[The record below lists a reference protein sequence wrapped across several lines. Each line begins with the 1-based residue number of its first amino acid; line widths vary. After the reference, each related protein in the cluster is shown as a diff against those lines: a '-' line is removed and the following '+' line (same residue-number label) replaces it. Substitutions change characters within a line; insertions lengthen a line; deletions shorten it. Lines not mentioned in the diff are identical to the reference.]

1 MSETNDLP
9 VLRTRED
16 SLVPQ
21 QRPDESQDWVIET
34 YRRHR
39 LAEASVELD
48 MMLDGG
54 RGRSNYIKPVLL
66 DVNPV
71 NFRQSVQDKVFP
83 VYREVDENLL
93 DVSKEKIMLEA
104 GAGMGKTAFLKVYE
118 EAMLTGEPHPVYP
131 MPIYFNLGALPEGTG
146 FTQYF
151 NFVCD
156 QTLQVVLKEKEDDPE
171 LELDEDR
178 LLTTI
183 RSIMKSSR
191 TLFLLDG
198 LDLLSP
204 EDRFAVYFDVM
215 VEAHAMK
222 SNFVVLAARS
232 INFGPMATASIIKR
246 GEEAAFRIKLEEVE
260 DRDMIGFL
268 GKAYNKPMEHL
279 RLWRSELFDCPLVLK
294 MIRSL
299 FDAELLEG
307 INTENELYGASFRL
321 NLSLENED
329 KDKGGLLLDEFAKLA
344 YRQVLR
350 GDFQKYEDAD
360 SGFEKSSLGFHGE
373 PTQAGKPVAV
383 NPLLD
388 GEDFIPVLHVVVQQT
403 ATRWEY
409 RRPSFQEYFAAQ
421 GLASDSDWKS
431 VVKKYCRD
439 KKWAGVI
446 RFFAGAKPSLN
457 DELFDVL
464 LQEGAVFLAGK
475 CLHEAVQVS
484 ERYQLLVKQL
494 LKRQCKNAHPEFA
507 SFRLIDEKDVLAAWG
522 DEPLKTLLA
531 NLLRREKRDG
541 RILYGLF
548 EMLAFIY
555 GIDFNKAV
563 DDQDEGP
570 VHSIS
575 ELREFFAEYGDPGQV
590 KTATVKKWSERVTV
604 SAGKFIYQDESD
616 EEDKIHLREY
626 AIMRYPVTN
635 ALYMEYDPNHELA
648 HSKYSWAPDQ
658 PVLGVSYYEAV
669 VFSLWLGLRLPTEY
683 EWEKA
688 ARGVDDRIYPWGEA
702 SGYQAGFANT
712 ADFVLG
718 RTNPVTEHEVGVSP
732 YGCWDMAGNVWE
744 WCAPLQGSVITTQN
758 IARGGSWLNYLVHA
772 KCTYRNSFDPAE
784 RSMTAGF
791 RCVSQPKTYFEDD
804 QELLPD

>member
-1 MSETNDLP
+1 MNESNHLP
-9 VLRTRED
+9 VLRTREE

-34 YRRHR
+34 YRKHR

-48 MMLDGG
+48 AMLDGG

-66 DVNPV
+66 DINPA

-93 DVSKEKIMLEA
+93 DVSKEKVMLEA

-118 EAMLTGEPHPVYP
+118 EAMLAGEPHPVYP
-131 MPIYFNLGALPEGTG
+131 MPIYFHLGALPDGTG

-156 QTLQVVLKEKEDDPE
+156 QTLKVVLKEKVDDPD
-171 LELDEDR
+171 LELDENR
-178 LLTTI
+178 LLATI

-191 TLFLLDG
+191 ALFLLDG
-198 LDLLSP
+198 LDLLAP

-232 INFGPMATASIIKR
+232 INFGPMATVSIIKR
-246 GEEAAFRIKLEEVE
+246 GEEAAFRIKMQEVE
-260 DRDMIGFL
+260 DRDMNAFL

-279 RLWRSELFDCPLVLK
+279 RLWRGELFDTPLLLK

-307 INTENELYGASFRL
+307 IETQSELYGAGFRL
-321 NLSLENED
+321 SLSLENQDEG
-329 KDKGGLLLDEFAKLA
+329 KIGRLLDELAKLA
-344 YRQVLR
+344 CQQVLR
-350 GDFQKYEDAD
+350 GDFQKFEDAD
-360 SGFEKSSLGFHGE
+360 SGFDKSALSFPGQSP
-373 PTQAGKPVAV
+373 PTDQPVAV

-388 GEDFIPVLHVVVQQT
+388 GEDFIPALRGVLQQT
-403 ATRWEY
+403 AKRWEF
-409 RRPSFQEYFAAQ
+409 RHHSFQEYFAAK
-421 GLASDSDWKS
+421 GLAADSDWKS
-431 VVKKYCRD
+431 VVKKHCRD

-446 RFFAGAKPSLN
+446 RFFAGLKPSLN

-464 LQEGAVFLAGK
+464 LEEGAVFLAGK
-475 CLHEAVQVS
+475 CLHEATQLS

-494 LKRQCKNAHPEFA
+494 LKLQCKNAHPEFA
-507 SFRLIDEKDVLAAWG
+507 SFRLINETDVLAAWG
-522 DEPLKTLLA
+522 VEALKDRLA

-541 RILYGLF
+541 RILYGLV
-548 EMLAFIY
+548 EILAFVY
-555 GIDFNKAV
+555 GVNFSKAIDEQ
-563 DDQDEGP
+563 DDSP
-570 VHSIS
+570 LHAIP
-575 ELREFFAEYGDPGQV
+575 ELRGFFAEHKDPDQV
-590 KTATVKKWSERVTV
+590 KKATIKKWSERVTV
-604 SAGKFIYQDESD
+604 AARKFIYQEEDD
-616 EEDKIHLREY
+616 EEDKIYLREY
-626 AIMRYPVTN
+626 SIMRYPVTN
-635 ALYMEYDPNHELA
+635 ALYREYDPNHELA
-648 HSKYSWAPDQ
+648 YPKYSWEPDQ
-658 PVLGVSYYEAV
+658 PVLGVNYYEAV
-669 VFSLWLGLRLPTEY
+669 VFALWLGLRLPTEY

-744 WCAPLQGSVITTQN
+744 WCAPLQGSVMTTQN

-791 RCVSQPKTYFEDD
+791 RCVSKPKTFLEEDQD
-804 QELLPD
+804 ERED